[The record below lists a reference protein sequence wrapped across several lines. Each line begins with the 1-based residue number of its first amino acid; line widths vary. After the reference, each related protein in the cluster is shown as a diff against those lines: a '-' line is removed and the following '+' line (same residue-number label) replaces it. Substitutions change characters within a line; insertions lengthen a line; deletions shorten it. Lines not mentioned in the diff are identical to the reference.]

1 MAADAAGAANHEH
14 VHRSE
19 DGPAPDGG
27 KRGEP
32 PIQTLPARAAAAY
45 LQTPMDVT
53 PGTYDFSA
61 FERRWQERWQAEGAF
76 RAEPATCGKPKYYVL
91 DMFPYPSGAGLHIG
105 HPEGYTASDI
115 LARYKKAKGF
125 NVLHPMG
132 WDAFGLPAEQ
142 HAIATGEHPAV
153 QTRRN
158 IDNFRRQLRM
168 LGFAID
174 WDREFSTTDEA
185 YFRWTQWIFLQLL
198 KHGLAYVSEKPVWF
212 CPALGTVLANEEVL
226 NTPEGPRSER
236 GNHPVERRP
245 IRQWV
250 LRITAYAD
258 KLIEGLDAL
267 DWPDST
273 KRLQKNWIGKS
284 EGAEVTFKL
293 DGHADALT
301 VFTTR
306 PDTLHGATY
315 MVIAPEHPLIGRLTT
330 AAQKSAVESYV
341 AAVRNK
347 SDLERTD
354 LADKKKTGVFTGAY
368 AINPV
373 NGARIPV
380 WTADYVLMSYGT
392 GAIMAVPA
400 HDGRDWEFARQFG
413 LSMRQVVGAPE
424 GFDVTKEAWT
434 GDGPLVN
441 SPGLEGL
448 PVEEAKRKITAQLS
462 VNGQGRAAVNYK
474 LRDWLFSRQRY
485 WGEPFPV
492 LWVSREDY
500 AKIPADSKLREFL
513 PADPVTCM
521 LEGKESCAVPLPA
534 TKLPLTLP
542 EVSSYQPSPTGD
554 SPLSKATEWVDV
566 WVDLVTGETASRSA
580 ARPGDRWAAASR
592 ETNTMPQWAGSCWYY
607 LRYIDPKN
615 RDGIASKEALT
626 YWGSPDFYIGGAEH
640 AVLHLLYARFWHRF
654 LHDIGVLPE
663 PEPFRRLFHQGLILG
678 EDGEKMSKSRGNVV
692 NPDTIVKEHGADAL
706 RMYLMFLGP
715 LEASKPWSSEGI
727 TGVSRF
733 LKRLWRLAVDEPTG
747 GPSAR
752 LASDA
757 PESEDFVR
765 ELHRTIRK
773 VGEDVETLQFN
784 TAISQ
789 MMILMNAAEKS
800 PGVSRASLEAFVR
813 IAAPF
818 APHLC
823 EEIWARLGH
832 AGGITAAGWPPF
844 DPAKLVESTV
854 EVVFQ
859 VNGKVRGT
867 GKMAKESSKEDL
879 LAACR
884 AHPDV
889 RKFTD
894 GKPVVK
900 EIVVPGKLVNIVVA
914 G

>member
-1 MAADAAGAANHEH
+1 MEP
-14 VHRSE
+14 SE
-19 DGPAPDGG
+19 T
-27 KRGEP
+27 K
-32 PIQTLPARAAAAY
+32 
-45 LQTPMDVT
+45 
-53 PGTYDFSA
+53 PGSYDFPA
-61 FERRWQERWQAEGAF
+61 FERKWQAVWKEQATF
-76 RAEPATCGKPKYYVL
+76 RTEPIGGGKPKYYVL

-115 LARYKKAKGF
+115 LARYKKANGF

-153 QTRRN
+153 QTKRN
-158 IDNFRRQLRM
+158 IDNFRRQLQM

-174 WDREFSTTDEA
+174 WDRELSTTDEN
-185 YFRWTQWIFLQLL
+185 YFRWTQWIFLKLFR
-198 KHGLAYVSEKPVWF
+198 HGLAYVSEKPVWF

-226 NTPEGPRSER
+226 NTPEGPRSDR

-258 KLIEGLDAL
+258 KLIEGLDHV

-293 DGHADALT
+293 DGHADSLT

-306 PDTLHGATY
+306 PDTLFGATY
-315 MVIAPEHPLIGRLTT
+315 MVIAPEHPLLAKITT
-330 AAQKSAVESYV
+330 AGQKAAVEAYV

-373 NGARIPV
+373 NGAKIPV
-380 WTADYVLMSYGT
+380 WTADYVLITYGT

-400 HDGRDWEFARQFG
+400 HDERDWEFAKEFK
-413 LSMRQVVGAPE
+413 LPIIQVVGSQEAV
-424 GFDVTKEAWT
+424 DVNERAWT
-434 GDGPLVN
+434 EDGPMVN
-441 SPGLEGL
+441 SGPFDGLSASETK
-448 PVEEAKRKITAQLS
+448 KRITADLAAK
-462 VNGQGRAAVNYK
+462 GQGKLAVNFK

-485 WGEPFPV
+485 WGEPFPL

-500 AKIPADSKLREFL
+500 AKIPADSEVREFL
-513 PADPVTCM
+513 PKEPVTCQ
-521 LEGKESCAVPLPA
+521 LNGVEVCAVPL
-534 TKLPLTLP
+534 TSKQLPLTLP
-542 EVSSYQPSPTGD
+542 TVKSYQPSPTGD
-554 SPLSKATEWVDV
+554 SPLSKEPEWTEVWYDAASGATVPQ
-566 WVDLVTGETASRSA
+566 SRPQ
-580 ARPGDRWAAASR
+580 PGPLWLKASR

-607 LRYIDPKN
+607 LRYIDPQN
-615 RDGIASKEALT
+615 AAAIASKADLE
-626 YWGSPDFYIGGAEH
+626 YWGCPDFYIGGAEH

-654 LHDIGVLPE
+654 LHEIGVLPTA
-663 PEPFRRLFHQGLILG
+663 EPFRKLFHQGLIMG

-692 NPDTIVKEHGADAL
+692 NPDAIVKDHGADAL

-715 LEASKPWSSEGI
+715 LEASKPWNSDGIIGI
-727 TGVSRF
+727 TRF
-733 LKRLWRLAVDEPTG
+733 LRRLWRLAVDENTG
-747 GPSAR
+747 GVAAKVDGPGA
-752 LASDA
+752 
-757 PESEDFVR
+757 ESEELVR
-765 ELHRTIRK
+765 ELHRTIQK
-773 VGEDVETLQFN
+773 VEKDIETLQFN

-789 MMILMNAAEKS
+789 MMILMNVAEKS
-800 PGVSRASLEAFVR
+800 PALRRATVEDFVR
-813 IAAPF
+813 LAAPF
-818 APHLC
+818 APHVC

-832 AGGITAAGWPPF
+832 PRSITAAGWPKL
-844 DPAKLVESTV
+844 DAAKLVETTV
-854 EVVFQ
+854 EVIFQ
-859 VNGKVRGT
+859 VNGKVRAT
-867 GKMAKESSKEDL
+867 AKVAKDISKDAL
-879 LAACR
+879 LALAK
-884 AHPDV
+884 ANADV
-889 RKFTD
+889 VKFTD